1 MTPSS
6 YRPDPARHPLHPQHR
21 RPMRPRLPLHLL
33 CLLAPLLA
41 EPALAQQVVEARDG
55 ATVLAR
61 VSRQEVTRIAFERS
75 RVRRVTGNANEFVLE
90 KDDERGQ
97 VFIRPADPQST
108 KPINLF
114 VSSDRGTVSLLLQP
128 VDVPGDSIVIREP
141 RATADAPPRLEA
153 SSRHVRTLK
162 NLLVALADDSLPE
175 DMEVREPGRDIALWS
190 GTRLTLERVLLGA
203 HVVAEKYRLANT
215 GAAALTLHEPDLHK
229 RGVMAVSVERVSLQP
244 GEATPVFVI
253 RERRS
258 DD

>member
-1 MTPSS
+1 M
-6 YRPDPARHPLHPQHR
+6 DG
-21 RPMRPRLPLHLL
+21 
-33 CLLAPLLA
+33 
-41 EPALAQQVVEARDG
+41 RDG
-55 ATVLAR
+55 ATVLAK
-61 VSRQEVTRIAFERS
+61 VSRQEVTRIAFEHS

-97 VFIRPADPQST
+97 VFIRPADAQST

-114 VSSDRGTVSLLLQP
+114 VSSDRATVSLLLQP

-141 RATADAPPRLEA
+141 RAAGEAPPRLEA

-175 DMEVREPGRDIALWS
+175 DMEVREPGREIALWS
-190 GTRLTLERVLLGA
+190 GTRLTLQRALLGSRL
-203 HVVAEKYRLANT
+203 VAERYHLTNT
-215 GAAALTLHEPDLHK
+215 GATVLTLQEAALHK
-229 RGVMAVSVERVSLQP
+229 RGVMAISVERASLQP

>member
-1 MTPSS
+1 M
-6 YRPDPARHPLHPQHR
+6 DG
-21 RPMRPRLPLHLL
+21 
-33 CLLAPLLA
+33 
-41 EPALAQQVVEARDG
+41 RDG
-55 ATVLAR
+55 ATVLAK
-61 VSRQEVTRIAFERS
+61 VSRQEVTRIAFEHS

-97 VFIRPADPQST
+97 VFIRPADAQST

-114 VSSDRGTVSLLLQP
+114 VSSDRATVSLLLQP

-141 RATADAPPRLEA
+141 RATGDAPPRLEA

-175 DMEVREPGRDIALWS
+175 DMEVREPGREIALWP
-190 GTRLTLERVLLGA
+190 GTRLTLQRALLGSRL
-203 HVVAEKYRLANT
+203 VAERYHLANT
-215 GAAALTLHEPDLHK
+215 GATVLTLQEPALHK
-229 RGVMAVSVERVSLQP
+229 RGVMAISVERASLQP

>member
-1 MTPSS
+1 
-6 YRPDPARHPLHPQHR
+6 
-21 RPMRPRLPLHLL
+21 MRHLL
-33 CLLAPLLA
+33 SLHMMCLLAPLLA
-41 EPALAQQVVEARDG
+41 DPANAQQVVEARDG
-55 ATVLAR
+55 GTVLAR
-61 VSRQEVTRIAFERS
+61 ISRQEVTRITFERS

-97 VFIRPADPQST
+97 VFIRPSDAQST

-114 VSSDRGTVSLLLQP
+114 VSSDRATVSLLLQP
-128 VDVPGDSIVIREP
+128 LDVPGDSIVIREP
-141 RATADAPPRLEA
+141 RAAGDVPPRLEA

-175 DMEVREPGRDIALWS
+175 DMEVREPRRDIALWT

-203 HVVAEKYRLANT
+203 HLVAEKYQLANT
-215 GAAALTLHEPDLHK
+215 GATALTLNESELHK
-229 RGVMAVSVERVSLQP
+229 RGVMAISVEHASLQP

>member
-1 MTPSS
+1 M
-6 YRPDPARHPLHPQHR
+6 DG
-21 RPMRPRLPLHLL
+21 
-33 CLLAPLLA
+33 
-41 EPALAQQVVEARDG
+41 RDG
-55 ATVLAR
+55 ATVLAK
-61 VSRQEVTRIAFERS
+61 VSRQEVTRIAFEHS
-75 RVRRVTGNANEFVLE
+75 RVRRVTGNANEFLLE

-97 VFIRPADPQST
+97 VFIRPADAQST

-114 VSSDRGTVSLLLQP
+114 VSSDRATVSLLLQP

-141 RATADAPPRLEA
+141 RATGDAPPRLEA

-175 DMEVREPGRDIALWS
+175 DMEVREPGREIALWP
-190 GTRLTLERVLLGA
+190 GTRLTLQRALLGA
-203 HVVAEKYRLANT
+203 RVVAERYHLANT
-215 GAAALTLHEPDLHK
+215 GATVLTLQEAELHK
-229 RGVMAVSVERVSLQP
+229 RGVMAISVERASLQP

>member
-1 MTPSS
+1 M
-6 YRPDPARHPLHPQHR
+6 DG
-21 RPMRPRLPLHLL
+21 
-33 CLLAPLLA
+33 
-41 EPALAQQVVEARDG
+41 RDG
-55 ATVLAR
+55 ATVLAK
-61 VSRQEVTRIAFERS
+61 VSRQEVTRIAFEHS
-75 RVRRVTGNANEFVLE
+75 RVRRVTGNANEFLLE

-97 VFIRPADPQST
+97 VFIRPADAQST

-114 VSSDRGTVSLLLQP
+114 VSSDRATVSLLLQP

-141 RATADAPPRLEA
+141 RATGDAPPRLEA

-175 DMEVREPGRDIALWS
+175 DMEVREPGREIALWP
-190 GTRLTLERVLLGA
+190 GTRLTLQRALLGSRL
-203 HVVAEKYRLANT
+203 VAERYHLANT
-215 GAAALTLHEPDLHK
+215 GATVLTLQEPALHK
-229 RGVMAVSVERVSLQP
+229 RGVMAISVERASLQP

>member
-1 MTPSS
+1 M
-6 YRPDPARHPLHPQHR
+6 DG
-21 RPMRPRLPLHLL
+21 
-33 CLLAPLLA
+33 
-41 EPALAQQVVEARDG
+41 RDG
-55 ATVLAR
+55 ATVLAK
-61 VSRQEVTRIAFERS
+61 VSRQEVTRIAFEHS
-75 RVRRVTGNANEFVLE
+75 RVRRVTGNANEFLLE

-97 VFIRPADPQST
+97 IFIRPADAQST

-114 VSSDRGTVSLLLQP
+114 VSSDRATVSLLLQP

-141 RATADAPPRLEA
+141 RATGDAPPRLEA

-175 DMEVREPGRDIALWS
+175 DMEVREPGREIALWP
-190 GTRLTLERVLLGA
+190 GTRLTLQRALLGTRL
-203 HVVAEKYRLANT
+203 VAERYHLANT
-215 GAAALTLHEPDLHK
+215 GATVLTLQEPALHK
-229 RGVMAVSVERVSLQP
+229 RGVMAISVERASLQP

>member
-6 YRPDPARHPLHPQHR
+6 SRPDPARLPLLPQPL
-21 RPMRPRLPLHLL
+21 RPIRPRLPLLLL
-33 CLLAPLLA
+33 CLLASLLA

-97 VFIRPADPQST
+97 VFIRPADPLST

-141 RATADAPPRLEA
+141 RAAGDAPLRLEA

-162 NLLVALADDSLPE
+162 NLLVALADDSLTE
-175 DMEVREPGRDIALWS
+175 DMEVREPGRQLALWP
-190 GTRLTLERVLLGA
+190 GVRLTLQREWLGTGL
-203 HVVAEKYRLANT
+203 VGEKYQLANIGT
-215 GAAALTLHEPDLHK
+215 KDVNLVERDLYK
-229 RGVMAVSVERVSLQP
+229 PGVMAVSLEHASLRP
-244 GEATPVFVI
+244 GEATNLFVI
-253 RERRS
+253 RERLAN
-258 DD
+258 D

>member
-1 MTPSS
+1 M
-6 YRPDPARHPLHPQHR
+6 DG
-21 RPMRPRLPLHLL
+21 
-33 CLLAPLLA
+33 
-41 EPALAQQVVEARDG
+41 RDG
-55 ATVLAR
+55 ATVLAK
-61 VSRQEVTRIAFERS
+61 VSRHEVTRIAFEHS

-97 VFIRPADPQST
+97 VFIRPADAQST

-114 VSSDRGTVSLLLQP
+114 VSSDRATVSLLLQP

-141 RATADAPPRLEA
+141 RATGDAPPRLEA

-175 DMEVREPGRDIALWS
+175 DMEVRQPGREIALWP
-190 GTRLTLERVLLGA
+190 GTRLTLQRALLGSRL
-203 HVVAEKYRLANT
+203 VAERYHLANT
-215 GAAALTLHEPDLHK
+215 GATVLTLQEAALHK
-229 RGVMAVSVERVSLQP
+229 RGVMAISVERASLQP

>member
-1 MTPSS
+1 M
-6 YRPDPARHPLHPQHR
+6 R
-21 RPMRPRLPLHLL
+21 RLLSLHLM

-41 EPALAQQVVEARDG
+41 EPAAAQQVVEARDG

-61 VSRQEVTRIAFERS
+61 ISRQEVTRITFERS

-97 VFIRPADPQST
+97 VFIRPADAQST

-114 VSSDRGTVSLLLQP
+114 VSSDRATVSLLLQP

-141 RATADAPPRLEA
+141 RAAGDAPPRLEA

-175 DMEVREPGRDIALWS
+175 DMEVREPGREIALWT

-203 HVVAEKYRLANT
+203 HLVAEKYQLANT
-215 GAAALTLHEPDLHK
+215 GVTALTLQEPELHK
-229 RGVMAVSVERVSLQP
+229 RGVMAVSIERASLQP

>member
-1 MTPSS
+1 MTPSNS
-6 YRPDPARHPLHPQHR
+6 RPAP
-21 RPMRPRLPLHLL
+21 RPRPRPPRPLRLL

-41 EPALAQQVVEARDG
+41 EPAFAQQVVEARDG
-55 ATVLAR
+55 VTVLAR

-97 VFIRPADPQST
+97 VFIRPADARGT
-108 KPINLF
+108 KPINLL
-114 VSSDRGTVSLLLQP
+114 VSSDRATVSLLLQP

-141 RATADAPPRLEA
+141 RGPANAPPRLEA
-153 SSRHVRTLK
+153 GSRHVRTLK
-162 NLLVALADDSLPE
+162 NLLVALADASLPE

-190 GTRLTLERVLLGA
+190 GTRLRLERVLLGA

-229 RGVMAVSVERVSLQP
+229 RGVMAVSVERASLQP

>member
-1 MTPSS
+1 
-6 YRPDPARHPLHPQHR
+6 
-21 RPMRPRLPLHLL
+21 MRPRLPLHLL

-61 VSRQEVTRIAFERS
+61 VSRQEVTHIAFERS

-141 RATADAPPRLEA
+141 RATGDAPPRLEA

-229 RGVMAVSVERVSLQP
+229 RGVMAVSVERASLQP
-244 GEATPVFVI
+244 GEVTPVFVI